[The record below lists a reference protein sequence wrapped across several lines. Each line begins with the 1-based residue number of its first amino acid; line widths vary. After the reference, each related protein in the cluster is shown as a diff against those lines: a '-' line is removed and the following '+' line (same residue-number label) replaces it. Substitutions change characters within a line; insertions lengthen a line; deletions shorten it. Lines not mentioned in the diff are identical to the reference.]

1 MSKLRILVTGANGQ
15 LAKCI
20 KDELQKPS
28 NKNIKAVFLTHE
40 ELDITD
46 MEKLDTYLYEN
57 SGWKFNYLINC
68 AAYTNVNGAE
78 DPSIEQGNAIKV
90 NGLAPLYLA
99 HMCEKYKIT
108 LIHISTDYV
117 FPGLAKA
124 LKESTEGVDPLN
136 NYGKTKLI
144 GEKNIIETA
153 DQTNLQYMI
162 IRTSW
167 LYSEYGNNFVKS
179 IIKQF
184 LADKDLNVIYDQ
196 VGSPTNA
203 HDLADFIINTIVSKN
218 RLAHDAPELK
228 SGIYHFA
235 NDGVISWFDF
245 AKAIVEMYIKEA
257 KNEGVFIFNENPT
270 IRPILEADILYM
282 MSSNDKP
289 LVHRPCTS
297 IFDKTNTKSTG
308 YEFRYWKDSLKDVIC
323 KIIETL
329 DK

>member
-1 MSKLRILVTGANGQ
+1 MNDSDI
-15 LAKCI
+15 
-20 KDELQKPS
+20 
-28 NKNIKAVFLTHE
+28 NKE
-40 ELDITD
+40 
-46 MEKLDTYLYEN
+46 YLN
-57 SGWKFNYLINC
+57 K
-68 AAYTNVNGAE
+68 TNKTN
-78 DPSIEQGNAIKV
+78 
-90 NGLAPLYLA
+90 
-99 HMCEKYKIT
+99 YKI
-108 LIHISTDYV
+108 SY
-117 FPGLAKA
+117 
-124 LKESTEGVDPLN
+124 
-136 NYGKTKLI
+136 
-144 GEKNIIETA
+144 
-153 DQTNLQYMI
+153 
-162 IRTSW
+162 
-167 LYSEYGNNFVKS
+167 
-179 IIKQF
+179 
-184 LADKDLNVIYDQ
+184 DKDLNVIYDQ

-289 LVHRPCTS
+289 LVYRPCTS